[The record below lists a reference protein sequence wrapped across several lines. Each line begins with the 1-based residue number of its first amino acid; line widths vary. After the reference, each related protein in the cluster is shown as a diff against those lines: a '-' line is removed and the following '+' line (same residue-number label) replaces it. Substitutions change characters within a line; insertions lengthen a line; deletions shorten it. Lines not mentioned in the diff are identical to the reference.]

1 MEILYSLGGTYEWYL
16 QYLEL
21 TSIILIGQ
29 KNTNQMSEDS
39 KKLLA
44 LAQDTI
50 EKNEVWAVES
60 KENLVECRERM
71 SEKLAGLIDELR
83 KYVKESDV
91 NPILV
96 SVSIDT
102 NDNLKR
108 NPSVP
113 VEMRDDLF
121 AGHLTYRIEKY
132 RYDHEYRI
140 KMQSE
145 HPTLDVKS
153 ATWAQLQKIEF
164 NSSISK
170 ALNSSY
176 LKSLEKTHEQ
186 RQQEMKEKK
195 TFDEIRNQKIL
206 DSFHQNI
213 DKEFQSEK

>member
-1 MEILYSLGGTYEWYL
+1 
-16 QYLEL
+16 
-21 TSIILIGQ
+21 
-29 KNTNQMSEDS
+29 MSEDS
-39 KKLLA
+39 KKMLA
-44 LAQDTI
+44 LAQDII

-102 NDNLKR
+102 NDNIKR
-108 NPSVP
+108 NPDVP
-113 VEMRDDLF
+113 FEKRDDVF
-121 AGHLTYRIEKY
+121 AAHLTYRIERY
-132 RYDHEYRI
+132 RKDYEYRI

-145 HPTLDVKS
+145 YPTLDVKS
-153 ATWAQLQKIEF
+153 ATWVQLQKIEF
-164 NSSISK
+164 NNSVSK

-176 LKSLEKTHEQ
+176 LKSLEKTHGQ

-213 DKEFQSEK
+213 DQEFQSEK